1 MNQRENFI
9 FDQLLF
15 HALSIREAA
24 WPSSQWTGLSK
35 SIYCFLAV
43 PNSTPSFVKYLT
55 SLPPVRWN
63 FKSLL
68 LCLIEYIFSNI
79 LVECLLK
86 AGAAECCPMLF
97 KNILYFYLDKI
108 DNAQASPTPKYMY
121 S

>member
-1 MNQRENFI
+1 MKQRENFI

-35 SIYCFLAV
+35 SIVSWLSQIQ
-43 PNSTPSFVKYLT
+43 PLR
-55 SLPPVRWN
+55 LPPARWN

-68 LCLIEYIFSNI
+68 LCLIGCIFSNI

-108 DNAQASPTPKYMY
+108 DYAQASPTPKYMY